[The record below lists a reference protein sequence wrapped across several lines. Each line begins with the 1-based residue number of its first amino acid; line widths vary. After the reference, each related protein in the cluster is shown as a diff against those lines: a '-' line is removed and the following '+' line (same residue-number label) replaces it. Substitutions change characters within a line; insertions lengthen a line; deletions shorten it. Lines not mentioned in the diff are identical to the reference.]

1 MASIFAPVA
10 YLVLVVGA
18 LLIFSRIYR
27 RRIAA
32 QEVEQWF
39 PEHPERDV
47 YISLLQC
54 SDPPAADQLLK
65 AALLRRAVADV
76 IRVNR
81 MREDKAALQQL
92 LQKDAVP
99 ESLWTAFQAAEK
111 QLEAEIVDVVTEAN
125 SFHPAWG
132 TIIFASANEILMNE
146 KLKAPLLTMQ
156 ATRAEAEEKYGSK
169 VVAPQS
175 AVPPQSLL
183 TAKLPSSPSATT
195 SPSVNGDLELPK
207 TGSISKGSG
216 ISSTASTPS
225 KKGKRRK

>member
-10 YLVLVVGA
+10 YLFIVVSA
-18 LLIFSRIYR
+18 LLVFSRIYR
-27 RRIAA
+27 RRMAA

-39 PEHPERDV
+39 PEHPERDT

-54 SDPPAADQLLK
+54 TDPPAADQLLK

-76 IRVNR
+76 VRVNR
-81 MREDKAALQQL
+81 MREDKAALQGL
-92 LQKDAVP
+92 LQKDAIP

-156 ATRAEAEEKYGSK
+156 ATRAEADQKYGPKLVTPLPSAQLLSSK
-169 VVAPQS
+169 PS
-175 AVPPQSLL
+175 
-183 TAKLPSSPSATT
+183 SSPSLTSPSLTT
-195 SPSVNGDLELPK
+195 SPSVNGDTELPK
-207 TGSISKGSG
+207 TGSLSKATGAR
-216 ISSTASTPS
+216 STSS
-225 KKGKRRK
+225 KKSKKRK

>member
-10 YLVLVVGA
+10 YLVIVVGA

-39 PEHPERDV
+39 PEHPERDTYV
-47 YISLLQC
+47 SLLQA

-76 IRVNR
+76 VRVNR

-92 LQKDAVP
+92 LQKDAIP

-156 ATRAEAEEKYGSK
+156 AARAEADQKYGSK
-169 VVAPQS
+169 AP
-175 AVPPQSLL
+175 PPQSLAPPNPL
-183 TAKLPSSPSATT
+183 AASPSVTP

-207 TGSISKGSG
+207 TGSLSRATGAG

-225 KKGKRRK
+225 KKGKKRK

>member
-18 LLIFSRIYR
+18 LLLFSRIYR
-27 RRIAA
+27 RRVAA
-32 QEVEQWF
+32 QEVEHWF
-39 PEHPERDV
+39 PDHPERDT

-54 SDPPAADQLLK
+54 TDPPAADQLLK

-76 IRVNR
+76 VRVNR
-81 MREDKAALQQL
+81 MREDKAALQGL
-92 LQKDAVP
+92 LQKDAIP

-156 ATRAEAEEKYGSK
+156 ATRIEADQKYGPK
-169 VVAPQS
+169 IVQPQLLS
-175 AVPPQSLL
+175 PKPP
-183 TAKLPSSPSATT
+183 AASPSITP

-207 TGSISKGSG
+207 TGSISKATGSG
-216 ISSTASTPS
+216 MSNAGSPS
-225 KKGKRRK
+225 KKAKKRK

>member
-10 YLVLVVGA
+10 YLVIVVGA

-39 PEHPERDV
+39 PEHPERDTYV
-47 YISLLQC
+47 SLLQC

-76 IRVNR
+76 VRVNR

-92 LQKDAVP
+92 LQKDAIP

-156 ATRAEAEEKYGSK
+156 ATRAEAEQKYGSK
-169 VVAPQS
+169 VPQS
-175 AVPPQSLL
+175 SNTL
-183 TAKLPSSPSATT
+183 TVKSPISPSITP

-207 TGSISKGSG
+207 TGSISKASG
-216 ISSTASTPS
+216 LSSTPSTPS
-225 KKGKRRK
+225 KKGKKRK

>member
-18 LLIFSRIYR
+18 LLLFSRIYR
-27 RRIAA
+27 RRVAA

-39 PEHPERDV
+39 PDHPERDT

-54 SDPPAADQLLK
+54 ADPPAADQLLK

-76 IRVNR
+76 VRVNR
-81 MREDKAALQQL
+81 MREDKAALQGL
-92 LQKDAVP
+92 LQKDAIP

-156 ATRAEAEEKYGSK
+156 ATRIEADQKYGPK
-169 VVAPQS
+169 IAQPQLLS
-175 AVPPQSLL
+175 PQ
-183 TAKLPSSPSATT
+183 PSTISPSATT
-195 SPSVNGDLELPK
+195 SPSVNGDLDLPK

-216 ISSTASTPS
+216 ISNAGSPS
-225 KKGKRRK
+225 KKAKKRK

>member
-10 YLVLVVGA
+10 YLVIVVGA

-39 PEHPERDV
+39 PEHPERDTYV
-47 YISLLQC
+47 SLLQC
-54 SDPPAADQLLK
+54 TDPPAADQLLK

-92 LQKDAVP
+92 LQKDAIP

-156 ATRAEAEEKYGSK
+156 ATRAEAEQKYGSK
-169 VVAPQS
+169 TAPS
-175 AVPPQSLL
+175 TSSNNLSVKPA
-183 TAKLPSSPSATT
+183 ASPSITP

-216 ISSTASTPS
+216 ISSTVSTPS
-225 KKGKRRK
+225 KKGKKRK

>member
-1 MASIFAPVA
+1 M
-10 YLVLVVGA
+10 
-18 LLIFSRIYR
+18 
-27 RRIAA
+27 
-32 QEVEQWF
+32 
-39 PEHPERDV
+39 
-47 YISLLQC
+47 
-54 SDPPAADQLLK
+54 
-65 AALLRRAVADV
+65 ADV

-156 ATRAEAEEKYGSK
+156 ATRAEAGTFNIN
-169 VVAPQS
+169 
-175 AVPPQSLL
+175 SL
-183 TAKLPSSPSATT
+183 KTT
-195 SPSVNGDLELPK
+195 Y
-207 TGSISKGSG
+207 
-216 ISSTASTPS
+216 
-225 KKGKRRK
+225 

>member
-10 YLVLVVGA
+10 YLVIVVSA
-18 LLIFSRIYR
+18 LLVFSRIYR
-27 RRIAA
+27 RRMAA

-39 PEHPERDV
+39 SEHPERDT

-54 SDPPAADQLLK
+54 TDPPAADQLLK

-81 MREDKAALQQL
+81 MREDKAALQGL
-92 LQKDAVP
+92 LQKDAIP

-146 KLKAPLLTMQ
+146 KLKSPLLTMQ
-156 ATRAEAEEKYGSK
+156 ATRAEADQKYGPK
-169 VVAPQS
+169 LQTPAPSNQ
-175 AVPPQSLL
+175 LL
-183 TAKLPSSPSATT
+183 SPKPSSSPSLTSASPTA
-195 SPSVNGDLELPK
+195 SPSVNGDTELPK
-207 TGSISKGSG
+207 TGSLSKATGAR
-216 ISSTASTPS
+216 STS
-225 KKGKRRK
+225 KKAKKRK

>member
-10 YLVLVVGA
+10 YLVIVVSA
-18 LLIFSRIYR
+18 LLVFSRIYR
-27 RRIAA
+27 RRMAA

-39 PEHPERDV
+39 PEHPERDT

-54 SDPPAADQLLK
+54 SDPPAAEQLLK

-81 MREDKAALQQL
+81 MREDKAALQAL
-92 LQKDAVP
+92 LQKDAIP

-146 KLKAPLLTMQ
+146 RLKAPLLTMQ
-156 ATRAEAEEKYGSK
+156 ATRAEADQKYGSK
-169 VVAPQS
+169 VTPSPAQLLSPKPAP
-175 AVPPQSLL
+175 
-183 TAKLPSSPSATT
+183 SPSATT
-195 SPSVNGDLELPK
+195 SPSVNGDMPLPK
-207 TGSISKGSG
+207 TGSLSKATGA
-216 ISSTASTPS
+216 SSTASTPS
-225 KKGKRRK
+225 KKSKKRK

>member
-10 YLVLVVGA
+10 YLVIVVGA

-39 PEHPERDV
+39 PEHPERDTYV
-47 YISLLQC
+47 SLLQC
-54 SDPPAADQLLK
+54 DDPPAADQLLK

-92 LQKDAVP
+92 LQKDAIP

-156 ATRAEAEEKYGSK
+156 ATRAEAEQKYGSK
-169 VVAPQS
+169 TASSS
-175 AVPPQSLL
+175 ANTL
-183 TAKLPSSPSATT
+183 TVKPSASPSITP

-225 KKGKRRK
+225 KKGKKRK

>member
-10 YLVLVVGA
+10 YLVIVVGA

-39 PEHPERDV
+39 PEHPERDTYV
-47 YISLLQC
+47 SLLQC
-54 SDPPAADQLLK
+54 TDPPAADQLLK

-76 IRVNR
+76 VRVNR

-92 LQKDAVP
+92 LQKDAIP

-156 ATRAEAEEKYGSK
+156 ATRAEAEQKYGSK
-169 VVAPQS
+169 AAS
-175 AVPPQSLL
+175 LSNTLAVKP
-183 TAKLPSSPSATT
+183 TASPSITP

-225 KKGKRRK
+225 KKSKKRK

>member
-10 YLVLVVGA
+10 YLVIVVGA

-39 PEHPERDV
+39 PEHPERDT

-76 IRVNR
+76 VRVNR

-92 LQKDAVP
+92 LQKDAIP

-156 ATRAEAEEKYGSK
+156 ATRAEAEQKYGSK
-169 VVAPQS
+169 V
-175 AVPPQSLL
+175 
-183 TAKLPSSPSATT
+183 TSPSANTLSVKPSASPSIT
-195 SPSVNGDLELPK
+195 PSPSVNGDLELPK
-207 TGSISKGSG
+207 TGSISKATG

-225 KKGKRRK
+225 KKGKKRK